1 MNNKKTY
8 LVTGA
13 TGRVGSKVVRKLVAA
28 GHGVRAFGR
37 DSERLKPLAEI
48 GATPFVGDMHDLA
61 SVTEAFRGVDAAM
74 LAAQGDP
81 TSHDYRAGFARAG
94 TCFAEA
100 AQATGLRHAV
110 FVSTLGVHD
119 DRNRGVILIHA
130 DVERILNRVPALNI
144 LHLRAPSFFE
154 NLFYFLPGLRARAEL
169 SWPVAADAAMDMA
182 GTEDVAAVIVDRLLR
197 LDFAGSSVMELHGPE
212 LVTTR
217 RIAALISEELGRPFL
232 AKPESR
238 EVDIDNMVAAGLGR
252 DFCCL
257 MNDGWDSFSR
267 RLVVG
272 EDPNVVHRTELRIK
286 DWIRAT
292 LAPALRDTR
301 GESTDS
307 L

>member
-1 MNNKKTY
+1 MNKKKTY
-8 LVTGA
+8 LVTAA
-13 TGRVGSKVVRKLVAA
+13 TGRVGSRVVRKLVAA
-28 GHGVRAFGR
+28 GNAVRAFGR

-48 GATPFVGDMHDLA
+48 GATPFVGNMHEVA

-81 TSHDYRAGFARAG
+81 ASHDYRAAFARAG
-94 TCFAEA
+94 ACFAEA
-100 AQATGLRHAV
+100 AQVTGLRHAL

-130 DVERILNRVPALNI
+130 DVERILNRVPALNL
-144 LHLRAPSFFE
+144 LHLRAPSFYE

-169 SWPVAADAAMDMA
+169 TWPVAPDAAMDMA
-182 GTEDVAAVIVDRLLR
+182 GTEDVAAVIVDRLLG
-197 LDFAGSSVMELHGPE
+197 LDFVGSSVVELHGPE

-217 RIAALISEELGRPFL
+217 RIAAMISEELGRPFV

-238 EVDIDNMVAAGLGR
+238 EVDIDHMVAAGLGR
-252 DFCCL
+252 DFACL

-272 EDPNVVHRTELRIK
+272 EDPHIVHRTELRMQ
-286 DWIRAT
+286 DWIRAN
-292 LAPALRDTR
+292 LAPALRDVR
-301 GESTDS
+301 GDEH
-307 L
+307 